1 MAASPAAARVRPA
14 TAADFTAVAAL
25 LGELGRPA
33 LTPDTTDSARRVY
46 ERQLARPE
54 TAAHVAEIDGV
65 VVGFMS
71 CELRERL
78 NRTQLQA
85 WIPDLIV
92 TAPHRG
98 RGIGKALLSRA
109 IATAQAQGCWS
120 MTLESGRS
128 RHAAHQLYRSLGLV
142 AEGEYFIRYL

>member
-1 MAASPAAARVRPA
+1 MTASPAAARVRPT

-33 LTPDTTDSARRVY
+33 LTADTTPGARRVY
-46 ERQLARPE
+46 ERRLARPE
-54 TAAHVAEIDGV
+54 TADHVAEIDEV
-65 VVGFMS
+65 AVGFMS
-71 CELRERL
+71 FELRERL

-92 TAPHRG
+92 SAPHRG
-98 RGIGKALLSRA
+98 RGIGKALLSQA
-109 IATAQAQGCWS
+109 IAMAQTQGCCS
-120 MTLESGRS
+120 ITLESGRS